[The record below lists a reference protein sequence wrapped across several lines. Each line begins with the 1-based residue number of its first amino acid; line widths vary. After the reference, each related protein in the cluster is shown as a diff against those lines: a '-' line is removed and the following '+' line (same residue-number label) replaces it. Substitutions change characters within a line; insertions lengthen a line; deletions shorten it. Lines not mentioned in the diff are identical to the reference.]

1 MEAGPPGLNLIA
13 AVACFTLSA
22 ALAVASVLFVIVTMR
37 EYGPGEGFAD
47 VAGQSLPFA
56 VAGLVVAVVL
66 VWVGSRFL
74 GAARQPGGGDK
85 WKWGR
90 RRS

>member
-1 MEAGPPGLNLIA
+1 MEARPHGPNLIA
-13 AVACFTLSA
+13 AIACFTLSA

-56 VAGLVVAVVL
+56 AAGLVVAVVL
-66 VWVGSRFL
+66 VWVGRRFL
-74 GAARQPGGGDK
+74 RAARQPE
-85 WKWGR
+85 GR
-90 RRS
+90 